1 MENSWQEPHAGVSDL
16 PTRTIHAGR
25 RRSMAPSSDY
35 QVSLQRAAP
44 RTIAAVH
51 ARLAPS
57 RIPVEFKHCLNQ
69 VYAARA
75 SGVQLDGQNIFVYR
89 DAVDQPGHLDIEF
102 GVGSTA
108 PATQVG
114 NVRAV
119 ELPVGEVAT
128 TTHRG
133 AYTGL
138 GAAHDAVLAWCSAYS
153 RAPAGPRWEV
163 YGHWVDGELPRTDVF
178 YLLRPVAEAS

>member
-1 MENSWQEPHAGVSDL
+1 MP
-16 PTRTIHAGR
+16 
-25 RRSMAPSSDY
+25 PSSSY
-35 QVSLQRAAP
+35 HVSIRRAAP

-51 ARLAPS
+51 ARLVAS
-57 RIPVEFKHCLNQ
+57 RVPLEFKRYLDQ

-75 SGVQLDGQNIFVYR
+75 SGIQLDGQNIFVYR
-89 DAVDQPGHLDIEF
+89 DAMDQQGYVDVEF
-102 GVGSTA
+102 GVGITA
-108 PATQVG
+108 PIVAVG

-133 AYTGL
+133 PYTGL
-138 GAAHDAVLAWCSAYS
+138 GAAHDAVLAWCDAHA

-163 YGHWVDGELPRTDVF
+163 YGHWVDGEVPRTDIY
-178 YLLRPVAEAS
+178 YLLRPAGEAS

>member
-1 MENSWQEPHAGVSDL
+1 ME
-16 PTRTIHAGR
+16 
-25 RRSMAPSSDY
+25 PSTSY
-35 QVSLQRAAP
+35 PVSLQRAAP

-51 ARLAPS
+51 ARLDPS
-57 RIPVEFKHCLNQ
+57 RVPVEFKRYLDQ

-75 SGVQLDGQNIFVYR
+75 SGIQLDGQNVFVYR
-89 DAVDQPGHLDIEF
+89 DAMDQPGHLDIEF
-102 GVGSTA
+102 GVGIKA
-108 PATQVG
+108 PLVPVG

-133 AYTGL
+133 PYTGL
-138 GAAHDAVLAWCSAYS
+138 RAAHDAVLAWCRAHS

-163 YGHWVDGELPRTDVF
+163 YGHWTEGEVPRTDIY
-178 YLLRPVAEAS
+178 YLLRPAGEAT

>member
-1 MENSWQEPHAGVSDL
+1 MEPSTSYPVS
-16 PTRTIHAGR
+16 I
-25 RRSMAPSSDY
+25 
-35 QVSLQRAAP
+35 QRAAP
-44 RTIAAVH
+44 RTIAAVR

-57 RIPVEFKHCLNQ
+57 RIPLEFKRYLDQ

-75 SGVQLDGQNIFVYR
+75 SGIQLDGQNVFVYR
-89 DAVDQPGHLDIEF
+89 DATDQPGHLDIEF
-102 GVGSTA
+102 GVGVTA
-108 PATQVG
+108 PPVPVG
-114 NVRAV
+114 HVRPV

-138 GAAHDAVLAWCSAYS
+138 GAAHDAVLEWCRTHS

-163 YGHWVDGELPRTDVF
+163 YGHWTEGELPQTDVY
-178 YLLRPVAEAS
+178 YLLQPTAAAS